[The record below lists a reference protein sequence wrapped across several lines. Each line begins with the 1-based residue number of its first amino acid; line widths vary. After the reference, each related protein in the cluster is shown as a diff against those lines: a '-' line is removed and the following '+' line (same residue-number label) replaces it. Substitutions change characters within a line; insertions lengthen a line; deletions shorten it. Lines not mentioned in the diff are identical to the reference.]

1 MVNSQTICKGLRP
14 LVRGEVFCDNLHRTL
29 YSSAACIY
37 EIEPAAVVYPKDKHD
52 VAAVMGYCYRHGIPV
67 TPRGAGS
74 GLAGQSVGE
83 GIIIDLSRHMNHV
96 LKVNED
102 DWMVRV
108 QPGVVLSNLNKTLKP
123 RGRFFPP
130 DPSSSDYC
138 TIGGMIANNSSGSH
152 SLKYGAT
159 KDYVASLEVVLCNG
173 EIVEITSLA
182 WDSPELGVIKS
193 KETQEGAI
201 YTSML
206 GLLWRNK
213 ELIEEYSPKVEK
225 NSSGY
230 NLKEAFVN
238 GILDLTKVV
247 VGSEGTLGVVTE
259 ATLRIVD
266 LPEDSCVLLL
276 FFDDL
281 RKIGEAVTE
290 ARQFQPASIELMDR
304 TFLGAAKELVP
315 DLEDL
320 IPQDTEAILLVEFEG
335 EDASIEAKGID
346 LRGRVVDEIG
356 LGTGG
361 VLAHDKGQMEKLWR
375 LRKAAVP
382 MVMKSTGR
390 RRPIPFI
397 EDVVVPPQRL
407 PDFLNGLHAILENY
421 AVDSA
426 AYGHAGEGNIHV
438 RPLLDLSRQKDIEK
452 MEAVAGEVYSL
463 VRGLEGSPSGE
474 HGDGLVRAP
483 FLKDFS
489 GPLYELFF
497 WTKRIFDPKGILNP
511 GKKICDKDSISE
523 DLRFGASY
531 ENVATGTG
539 FDDKNLI
546 EQIERCHGCGMC
558 RSAVDT
564 TMCPVYKALG
574 DEKYTPRAKANLLR
588 ALVRGRLK
596 PDELIGDPQ
605 FRELIGMCYQC
616 RMCLSECP
624 TEVNMPLLTRLA
636 KAEIVKRH
644 GMPLSDR
651 MFCNFES
658 VGRLASRSAL
668 VSNFLMR
675 IVPMRA
681 VVEWLSG
688 LSRARDMPPFNKGQF
703 KLKKKSSLLRGR
715 TVVVY
720 FPGCFVN
727 FMDARLGQSLSN
739 LLERADMELVVPDL
753 SCCGIP
759 SLSLGDLDGA
769 RKRAEGN
776 IRVLLPFAS
785 KGIPIVA
792 TCPSCALALK
802 KEYIE
807 LLGTEE
813 AQVVAGMVRDATAF
827 VLDLV
832 AHGELRAKALKAL
845 PRTVYHAPCHLKALG
860 LEEDSIGQIAERL
873 SLRLGQIEDSCCGT
887 GGTFG
892 FKRRH
897 FDISQ
902 QIGLPLFE
910 SIKSSDA
917 SVVITECPTCKIQIS
932 QGTGLDVIHPI
943 ELLEV
948 ACADGQ
954 PANQNGMS
962 AIDAQES
969 I

>member
-1 MVNSQTICKGLRP
+1 
-14 LVRGEVFCDNLHRTL
+14 
-29 YSSAACIY
+29 
-37 EIEPAAVVYPKDKHD
+37 
-52 VAAVMGYCYRHGIPV
+52 
-67 TPRGAGS
+67 
-74 GLAGQSVGE
+74 
-83 GIIIDLSRHMNHV
+83 
-96 LKVNED
+96 
-102 DWMVRV
+102 
-108 QPGVVLSNLNKTLKP
+108 
-123 RGRFFPP
+123 
-130 DPSSSDYC
+130 
-138 TIGGMIANNSSGSH
+138 
-152 SLKYGAT
+152 
-159 KDYVASLEVVLCNG
+159 
-173 EIVEITSLA
+173 
-182 WDSPELGVIKS
+182 
-193 KETQEGAI
+193 
-201 YTSML
+201 
-206 GLLWRNK
+206 
-213 ELIEEYSPKVEK
+213 
-225 NSSGY
+225 
-230 NLKEAFVN
+230 
-238 GILDLTKVV
+238 
-247 VGSEGTLGVVTE
+247 
-259 ATLRIVD
+259 
-266 LPEDSCVLLL
+266 
-276 FFDDL
+276 
-281 RKIGEAVTE
+281 
-290 ARQFQPASIELMDR
+290 
-304 TFLGAAKELVP
+304 
-315 DLEDL
+315 DL

-346 LRGRVVDEIG
+346 LRARVVDEIG

-407 PDFLNGLHAILENY
+407 PDFLDGLHTILENY

-463 VRGLEGSPSGE
+463 VRGLGGSPSGE

-511 GKKICDKDSISE
+511 DKKICDKVSISE

-531 ENVATGTG
+531 ENVPTGTG

-605 FRELIGMCYQC
+605 FRELIDMCYQC

-624 TEVNMPLLTRLA
+624 TEVNMPLLTKLA

-644 GMPLSDR
+644 GMSLSDR

-668 VSNFLMR
+668 ASNFLMR
-675 IVPMRA
+675 IAAMRA

-688 LSRARDMPPFNKGQF
+688 LSRARNMPPFNKGQF

-715 TVVVY
+715 RVVVY

-769 RKRAEGN
+769 RKRAERN
-776 IRVLLPFAS
+776 IRALLPFAS

-813 AQVVAGMVRDATAF
+813 AQVVAGMVHDATAF
-827 VLDLV
+827 
-832 AHGELRAKALKAL
+832 
-845 PRTVYHAPCHLKALG
+845 
-860 LEEDSIGQIAERL
+860 
-873 SLRLGQIEDSCCGT
+873 
-887 GGTFG
+887 
-892 FKRRH
+892 
-897 FDISQ
+897 
-902 QIGLPLFE
+902 
-910 SIKSSDA
+910 
-917 SVVITECPTCKIQIS
+917 
-932 QGTGLDVIHPI
+932 
-943 ELLEV
+943 
-948 ACADGQ
+948 
-954 PANQNGMS
+954 
-962 AIDAQES
+962 
-969 I
+969 